1 MLAAGLLTG
10 GSLRTL
16 AAAEPTA
23 PVAAEAAKAKKPGA
37 GPVDDAVHME
47 KMVVQ
52 EKAGAETA
60 YSTKIGT
67 ESLTEVVSGARLN
80 TPNAQSSGDL
90 LKDVSGVSVNKSGDG
105 TSKVS
110 VRGLDQRL
118 LRITVDGQRQ
128 GGTGNALDNI
138 PPEIVQSME
147 VTKAFTPDMEA
158 DAVGGVINVNT
169 GGTVAKEGYWQ
180 TRDQI
185 TYNSTEPR
193 PGMRVSVTRAEPFR
207 FFSSG
212 ERNASVVATGTIEDQ
227 YRRSERL
234 SVLRQWPLLSSPGPA
249 PWTSQSIPALTQPLI
264 DSTLEHRQRVGAV
277 VNADARLG
285 PTAVFWRTNFNHSDS
300 KRDRDLNDSNPAA
313 GTPVALTPTSGVFTG
328 VIQSRRNQRS
338 ESRRDGANLS
348 LGGKNETGQTTTDL
362 TIGYALTRE
371 ADPHSLET
379 VFLSDHTYRSS
390 YDFSGDAFS
399 PVFAVVDESNAADTA
414 SVNDPARY
422 RFNYLSV
429 SRTETKDEEAS
440 AKLNVKMDL
449 AAGGRSG
456 SYLKFGAKAQ
466 QRHRSADSDREV
478 FRPAG
483 QSLTMTGLVGAPMRT
498 LDTMSYRFGPVPD
511 AGAVADARSR
521 TPGAFQPD
529 ATQSAINS
537 GSGDYT
543 VTETVGALYGM
554 GKAVFRRWTLLGGVR
569 LEGTRVTAAA
579 NQMRFDSA
587 GNFLGFNRAHS
598 QERYLEALPSLH
610 VRYEP
615 SGGLLFR
622 SSVTRS
628 MSRPNYSDIAP
639 FRSLSF
645 VDRRSRVGNP
655 QLGPYQATNFDWSV
669 DRYSD
674 QAGLV
679 SLSLFYKKIDHF
691 IADTQYVIVVGNLG
705 EFTEFK
711 RVNGDTALAM
721 GAEAN
726 WQSPTWTLRHG
737 WGQASVIFNYSYT
750 HGEAHYPNRPGET
763 FPLPD
768 QAIYQGGL
776 TAHWERGGLTLE
788 GSVRYKSNLWEDLI
802 APGFDNYLLGA
813 WDAEVSGSYKL
824 TKSAKLTWGA
834 ANALN
839 RPTRHYAGTTRH
851 MNDYQVNGVDFNL
864 GLQWKH

>member
-1 MLAAGLLTG
+1 M
-10 GSLRTL
+10 
-16 AAAEPTA
+16 
-23 PVAAEAAKAKKPGA
+23 
-37 GPVDDAVHME
+37 D

-60 YSTKIGT
+60 FSTKIGT

-105 TSKVS
+105 SSKIS

-169 GGTVAKEGYWQ
+169 GGTVTKEGYWQ

-185 TYNSTEPR
+185 NYNTTESR
-193 PGMRVSVTRAEPFR
+193 PGVRVSLTRAEPFH

-212 ERNASVVATGTIEDQ
+212 ERNASVVATGTFEDQ
-227 YRRSERL
+227 YRRQERL
-234 SVLRQWPLLSSPGPA
+234 SVLRQWTPLRSPGPA
-249 PWTSQSIPALTQPLI
+249 PSAGQLIPALTLPQI
-264 DSTLEHRQRVGAV
+264 DSTLEHRQRTGAV

-285 PTAVFWRTNFNHSDS
+285 PTAIFWRTNFNRNWSARS
-300 KRDRDLNDSNPAA
+300 RDLNDSDPAA
-313 GTPVALTPTSGVFTG
+313 GAPVALTPTSGVFTG
-328 VIQSRRNQRS
+328 VPQSRRNQRS
-338 ESRRDGANLS
+338 VSERDGANLS
-348 LGGKNETGQTTTDL
+348 FGGKNEAGRTATDL
-362 TIGYALTRE
+362 TFGYALTRE
-371 ADPHSLET
+371 SDPHSLET
-379 VFLSDHTYRSS
+379 VFLSDHTYRAS
-390 YDFSGDAFS
+390 YDFSGDAFA
-399 PVFAVVDESNAADTA
+399 PRFTVVDEINAADTA
-414 SVNDPARY
+414 SLNDPARY
-422 RFNYLSV
+422 RFNYLGV
-429 SRTETKDEEAS
+429 SRSETRDEEAS
-440 AKLNVKMDL
+440 AKLNVKLNLSD
-449 AAGGRSG
+449 AGRSG

-466 QRHRSADSDREV
+466 QRHRTANADRDVYRTGTQ
-478 FRPAG
+478 A
-483 QSLTMTGLVGAPMRT
+483 LTMAGLVGASTRD
-498 LDTMSYRFGPVPD
+498 LETMDYRFGPVPN
-511 AGAVADARSR
+511 ASAVADIRER
-521 TPGAFQPD
+521 TPGAFQID
-529 ATQSAINS
+529 AAQSAINS

-543 VTETVGALYGM
+543 VTEAVGALYGM
-554 GKAVFRRWTLLGGVR
+554 GKVVFQRWTLLGGVR

-579 NQMRFDSA
+579 NQMMFDPS
-587 GNFLGFNRAHS
+587 GNFLGFTRAHS
-598 QERYLEALPSLH
+598 NERYTEALPSFH

-615 SGGLLFR
+615 RAGLLFR

-628 MSRPNYSDIAP
+628 MSRPNYSDVAP
-639 FRSLSF
+639 FRTLSF
-645 VDRRSRVGNP
+645 VDHRSRVGNP
-655 QLGPYQATNFDWSV
+655 QLGPYQATNLDWSV

-674 QAGLV
+674 QVGLL

-691 IADTQYVIVVGNLG
+691 IADTQYAIVIGNLG

-721 GAEAN
+721 GAEGN
-726 WQSPTWTLRHG
+726 WQSPAWTLRHG
-737 WGQASVIFNYSYT
+737 LGEVSLILNYSYT
-750 HGEAHYPNRPGET
+750 HGEAHYPGRPGET

-776 TAHWERGGLTLE
+776 TLHLERGGLAVE
-788 GSVRYKSNLWEDLI
+788 GSARYKSNLWEDLI

-813 WDAEVSGSYKL
+813 WDAEISASYKL
-824 TKSAKLTWGA
+824 SKSTKLTFGA

-851 MNDYQVNGVDFNL
+851 MNDYQISGVDFSL
-864 GLQWKH
+864 GVQWKH